1 MKNTTTITKEQFRKM
16 EGQARRNEFIT
27 SGLGAF
33 KHKAHKS
40 AKDYN
45 RKREKKVIFDYK
57 KLYNQNIVLIF
68 RL

>member
-1 MKNTTTITKEQFRKM
+1 MKNTSTISKEQFRKM
-16 EGQARRNEFIT
+16 EATVRRNEFIA

-45 RKREKKVIFDYK
+45 RKREKKVVFDY
-57 KLYNQNIVLIF
+57 
-68 RL
+68 

>member
-1 MKNTTTITKEQFRKM
+1 MKNTSTTISKEQFRKM
-16 EGQARRNEFIT
+16 EGQVRRNEFIA

-45 RKREKKVIFDYK
+45 RKREKKVIFDY
-57 KLYNQNIVLIF
+57 
-68 RL
+68 